1 MKHKDKT
8 KNQNISELEKL
19 QERIKELEILETEHK
34 RIEDMLLESKEEFKA
49 IFDGASNGIAVLDMT
64 GKLIRVNKYM
74 LDVGGYSEEELV
86 GKRFYLLKMFPPK
99 SIAKMISVFNK
110 IKKGKD
116 VPPYEME
123 LFVKSGKKKTV
134 EVRNSLL
141 RKRGKAM
148 GTIAVLTDITEQ
160 KLAVEKLKSSEER
173 LKILFEFAPDA
184 YYLNDLKGNFIDGN
198 KAAEKLLDVKRDEL
212 IGKSFLKLKLLPLSQ
227 IPKAAALLV
236 KNMRG
241 HPTGPDEFIL
251 NRKDGN
257 QVTVEISTFPV
268 KIKGKTVVL
277 GNARDITERKQAEE
291 KIKASLKE
299 KDVMLREIHH
309 RVKNNMQII
318 SSLLRLQSRNVKD
331 ETALDMF
338 KVSQNRI
345 RSMAFIHETLYQSE
359 DLALIDFSDY
369 IKRLITHLFSV
380 YGTETKVPNL
390 RLNVKDVYLDINR
403 AIPCGLIIN
412 ELVSNSLKHA
422 FPDSRKG
429 EITVEMRSDK
439 KEKYT
444 LIVKDT
450 GIGMPKELDIQ
461 KTETLGM
468 QLVNDLTE
476 QIDGT
481 IELNRIG
488 GTTFSIMF

>member
-1 MKHKDKT
+1 MKHKDTT

-34 RIEDMLLESKEEFKA
+34 QIEDMLLESKEEFKA
-49 IFDGASNGIAVLDMT
+49 IFDGANNGIVVLDMT
-64 GKLIRVNKYM
+64 GKLIRVNKYV
-74 LDVGGYSEEELV
+74 LDIGGYSEEELV
-86 GKRFYLLKMFPPK
+86 GKRFNLLKMFPPK
-99 SIAKMISVFNK
+99 SLVKMISVFSK

-141 RKRGKAM
+141 RKKGRVVGV
-148 GTIAVLTDITEQ
+148 IAIMTDITEH
-160 KLAVEKLKSSEER
+160 KHAVEELKSSEER

-198 KAAEKLLDVKRDEL
+198 KAAEKLLDVKKDEL
-212 IGKSFLKLKLLPLSQ
+212 IGKSFLKLKLLPPSQ

-236 KNMRG
+236 KNMCG

-251 NRKDGN
+251 NKKDGN
-257 QVTVEISTFPV
+257 QVTIEISTFPV

-277 GNARDITERKQAEE
+277 GNARNITERKQAEE

-331 ETALDMF
+331 ETVLDMF

-345 RSMAFIHETLYQSE
+345 RSMAFIHEALYQSE
-359 DLALIDFSDY
+359 DLAMIDFSIY
-369 IKRLITHLFSV
+369 IRKLITHLFSV
-380 YGTETKVPNL
+380 YSTETKLPNL
-390 RLNVKDVYLDINR
+390 RLNVKNVYLDINR
-403 AIPCGLIIN
+403 AIPCGLTIN

-429 EITVEMRSDK
+429 EIIVEMRSDK
-439 KEKYT
+439 KGKYT

-450 GIGMPKELDIQ
+450 GIGMPKELNIHN
-461 KTETLGM
+461 TETLGM
-468 QLVNDLTE
+468 QLVNDLVE

>member
-1 MKHKDKT
+1 L
-8 KNQNISELEKL
+8 QNEAQRQNK
-19 QERIKELEILETEHK
+19 KPKYK
-34 RIEDMLLESKEEFKA
+34 R
-49 IFDGASNGIAVLDMT
+49 T
-64 GKLIRVNKYM
+64 
-74 LDVGGYSEEELV
+74 
-86 GKRFYLLKMFPPK
+86 
-99 SIAKMISVFNK
+99 
-110 IKKGKD
+110 
-116 VPPYEME
+116 
-123 LFVKSGKKKTV
+123 
-134 EVRNSLL
+134 
-141 RKRGKAM
+141 
-148 GTIAVLTDITEQ
+148 
-160 KLAVEKLKSSEER
+160 
-173 LKILFEFAPDA
+173 
-184 YYLNDLKGNFIDGN
+184 
-198 KAAEKLLDVKRDEL
+198 
-212 IGKSFLKLKLLPLSQ
+212 
-227 IPKAAALLV
+227 
-236 KNMRG
+236 
-241 HPTGPDEFIL
+241 
-251 NRKDGN
+251 
-257 QVTVEISTFPV
+257 
-268 KIKGKTVVL
+268 GKTVVL

-345 RSMAFIHETLYQSE
+345 RSMAFIHEALYQSE
-359 DLALIDFSDY
+359 DLAMIDFSNY

-450 GIGMPKELDIQ
+450 GIGMPKELNIH

>member
-19 QERIKELEILETEHK
+19 QERIKELKILETEHK
-34 RIEDMLLESKEEFKA
+34 QIEDMLLESKEEFKA
-49 IFDGASNGIAVLDMT
+49 IFDGANNGIAVLDMT

-86 GKRFYLLKMFPPK
+86 GKRFNLLKMFPPK
-99 SIAKMISVFNK
+99 SIAKMISVFSK

-123 LFVKSGKKKTV
+123 LFVKSGEKKTV

-141 RKRGKAM
+141 RKKGRVVGV
-148 GTIAVLTDITEQ
+148 IAIMTDITEH
-160 KLAVEKLKSSEER
+160 KHAVEELKSSEER

-212 IGKSFLKLKLLPLSQ
+212 IGKSFLKLKLLPPSQ
-227 IPKAAALLV
+227 IPKAAALLF

-257 QVTVEISTFPV
+257 QFTVEISTFPV

-345 RSMAFIHETLYQSE
+345 RSMAFIHEALYQSE
-359 DLALIDFSDY
+359 DLAMIDFSIY
-369 IKRLITHLFSV
+369 IKKLITHLFSV
-380 YGTETKVPNL
+380 YSTETKLPNL

-439 KEKYT
+439 KGKYT

-450 GIGMPKELDIQ
+450 GIGMPKELNIH

-468 QLVNDLTE
+468 QLVNDLAE